1 MKKSGLAIVAGLLG
15 GVTGAALVGKLSQQV
30 MEDKDKR
37 IDKFKS
43 YYNML
48 NQWLCIHQQGGSLAD
63 YFKKKNY
70 KHIAVYGLGE
80 MGSRLLDELN
90 ASEIQVAYGIDKNID
105 EVFDEIEVFSLDNIN
120 EATEQVDAVVVTAI
134 FAYDEIREE
143 LEKHFDCVI
152 LSLEDVVF
160 E

>member
-1 MKKSGLAIVAGLLG
+1 
-15 GVTGAALVGKLSQQV
+15 
-30 MEDKDKR
+30 
-37 IDKFKS
+37 
-43 YYNML
+43 
-48 NQWLCIHQQGGSLAD
+48 
-63 YFKKKNY
+63 
-70 KHIAVYGLGE
+70 

-105 EVFDEIEVFSLDNIN
+105 EVFNEIEVFSLDNIN

>member
-1 MKKSGLAIVAGLLG
+1 M
-15 GVTGAALVGKLSQQV
+15 
-30 MEDKDKR
+30 
-37 IDKFKS
+37 
-43 YYNML
+43 
-48 NQWLCIHQQGGSLAD
+48 
-63 YFKKKNY
+63 
-70 KHIAVYGLGE
+70 
-80 MGSRLLDELN
+80 
-90 ASEIQVAYGIDKNID
+90 AYGIDKNID